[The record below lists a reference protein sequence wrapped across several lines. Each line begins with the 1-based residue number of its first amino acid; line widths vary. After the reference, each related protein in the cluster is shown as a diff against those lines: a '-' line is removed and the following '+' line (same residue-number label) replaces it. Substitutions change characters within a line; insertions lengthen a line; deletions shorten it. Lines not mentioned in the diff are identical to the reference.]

1 MADSREGHRI
11 SVVIPCHNYGRFVS
25 EAFASVSSQ
34 SRPPDEVLII
44 DDGSTDDTAAV
55 IAELS
60 MSMPG
65 VRSISRSPARG
76 PAQTFNDGIRA
87 TTGDLVMLLSAD
99 DRISPAYLER
109 MEEAFADP
117 EVGFAYA
124 EAHLFGAA
132 EGIEAAPE
140 FDERELMV
148 ENPYN
153 GSGMFRRWLFDAAGG
168 FRTDF
173 DRLGLEDWEF
183 WVHLVALG
191 ASGRR
196 VPGCWLEYRRHPA
209 GSRNTMPRG
218 RVLRAHLRVWS
229 LHHPPMRLRD
239 LARWVARSLARN
251 AVRLTRRP

>member
-1 MADSREGHRI
+1 MPDAGQRHRI
-11 SVVIPCHNYGRFVS
+11 SVVIPCHNYGRYLP
-25 EAFASVSSQ
+25 EAVASVSAQ
-34 SRPPDEVLII
+34 TRPPDEVVII
-44 DDGSTDDTAAV
+44 DDGSTDDTPAV
-55 IAELS
+55 IAEIS
-60 MSMPG
+60 KAMPA
-65 VRSISRSPARG
+65 VRSLSRSPARG

-87 TTGDLVMLLSAD
+87 SEGDLVMLLSAD
-99 DRISPAYLER
+99 DRMSPAYLER

-117 EVGFAYA
+117 AVGFAYT

-132 EGIEAAPE
+132 EGVEAAPE
-140 FDERELMV
+140 FNERELMV

-153 GSGMFRRWLFDAAGG
+153 GSGVFRRSLFDAAGG

-191 ASGRR
+191 ARGKR
-196 VPGCWLEYRRHPA
+196 VHGCWLEYRRHET

-229 LHHPPMRLRD
+229 LHHPPMRMRD
-239 LARWVARSLARN
+239 LARWAARSITRN
-251 AVRLTRRP
+251 AVRLARRP